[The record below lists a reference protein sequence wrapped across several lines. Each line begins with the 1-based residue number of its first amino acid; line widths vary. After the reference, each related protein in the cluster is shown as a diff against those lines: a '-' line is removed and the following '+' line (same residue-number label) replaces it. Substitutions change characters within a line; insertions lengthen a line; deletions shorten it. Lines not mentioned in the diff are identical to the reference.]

1 MENFDNN
8 NNHEELKREIKR
20 FTSRKNTFLAV
31 GISLAVIGIIGS
43 IFSSVYGS
51 LILSEA
57 FDELETSGMTEQ
69 YDKAMDVYN
78 VLTAVGSLGS
88 TLLITGG
95 AALAIAGGI
104 VNGVK
109 AKNRRRLLKR
119 RIVAEEYGGNGV
131 EY

>member
-51 LILSEA
+51 MILTEA

-69 YDKAMDVYN
+69 YGKAMDVYN
-78 VLTAVGSLGS
+78 ILTSVGSLGS
-88 TLLITGG
+88 ALLISGG

>member
-51 LILSEA
+51 MILTEA
-57 FDELETSGMTEQ
+57 FDELETTGMTEQ

-78 VLTAVGSLGS
+78 ILTTVGSLGS
-88 TLLITGG
+88 SLLITGG

>member
-51 LILSEA
+51 LILQEA
-57 FDELETSGMTEQ
+57 FDELETTGMTEQ

-78 VLTAVGSLGS
+78 ILTTVGSLGS
-88 TLLITGG
+88 SLLITGG

>member
-51 LILSEA
+51 MILTEA

-78 VLTAVGSLGS
+78 ILTSVGSLGS
-88 TLLITGG
+88 ALLISGG

>member
-8 NNHEELKREIKR
+8 NNHEDLKREIKR

-51 LILSEA
+51 MILTEA

-69 YDKAMDVYN
+69 YGKAMDVYN
-78 VLTAVGSLGS
+78 ILTSVGSLGS
-88 TLLITGG
+88 ALLISGG

>member
-20 FTSRKNTFLAV
+20 FTNRKNTFLAV

-57 FDELETSGMTEQ
+57 FDELEASGMTEQ

-78 VLTAVGSLGS
+78 VLTSVGSLGS